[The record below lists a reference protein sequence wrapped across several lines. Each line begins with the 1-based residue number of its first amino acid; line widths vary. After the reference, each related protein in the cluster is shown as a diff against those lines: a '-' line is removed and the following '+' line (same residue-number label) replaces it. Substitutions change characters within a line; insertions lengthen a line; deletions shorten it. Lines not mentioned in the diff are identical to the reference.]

1 MTYKEAIKIADKMR
15 YASIVGQVI
24 EFPDRFVVS
33 YVDENGDSPDIS
45 PIYVSKKDGRVGTF
59 FPPDYEE
66 SYFDKGKIVYET
78 ADLHGDE
85 DFAVYH
91 FKHKNEDN

>member
-1 MTYKEAIKIADKMR
+1 MTYKEAIQIADKMR
-15 YASIVGQVI
+15 YASIVGHVI

-33 YVDENGDSPDIS
+33 YVDENGASPDIS
-45 PIYVSKKDGRVGTF
+45 PIYVSQKDGRVGTF

-78 ADLHGDE
+78 ADLPN
-85 DFAVYH
+85 VP
-91 FKHKNEDN
+91 